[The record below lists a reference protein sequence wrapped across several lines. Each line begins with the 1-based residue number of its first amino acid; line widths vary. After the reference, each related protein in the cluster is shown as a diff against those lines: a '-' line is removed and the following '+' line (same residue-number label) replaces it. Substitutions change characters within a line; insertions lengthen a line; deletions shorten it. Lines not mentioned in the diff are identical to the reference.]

1 MSSKDGSKEKDKKKT
16 EVLHAEK
23 EFYVLEITNLN
34 RTIARLRTVCAELEN
49 ENEECKKK
57 YKTLDQDRN
66 DVISY
71 LKRSL
76 SQKQEEIIDYTNRLE
91 ALQKEKRTEIQ
102 KYDTK
107 ILEMERKYTDMS
119 SSLTAEITLLNGKLN
134 SLEEFKL
141 QKDCMIK
148 KYLDLEE
155 TLKKE
160 AERHLEK
167 ETIIENQSLIH
178 KESMRLDVEKRLLE
192 LSINLQKDTQYR
204 IAETTQNVVK
214 ENIALNNEL
223 NLIIVSW
230 QKLFDQNEFLKSRL
244 KTLSNEIDVSFETK
258 DNLLRR
264 HVIQKEIIDRL
275 ATKQQDMLSK
285 YQTLK
290 NCKLNESV
298 LKKKIKEYDK
308 IAQEAMGKYRKIE
321 NAYHSLN
328 VQLAELKTAFEG
340 LKLHNFRLEERIKES
355 VMIIK
360 NVIGLGVRRQ
370 KDPFSITEQDEYSTR
385 INLLNTLLKL
395 FDDVS
400 LFRTG
405 DIDSIEGSS
414 KESIV
419 ASGWMRKVSSLHLQP
434 CDSVPSIGNEIE

>member
-1 MSSKDGSKEKDKKKT
+1 MSSKESSKDKKKP
-16 EVLHAEK
+16 ELLHAEK

-49 ENEECKKK
+49 ENDDCKKK

-66 DVISY
+66 DVIAY
-71 LKRSL
+71 LKKSL
-76 SQKQEEIIDYTNRLE
+76 TQKQDEIVDFTNRLE
-91 ALQKEKRTEIQ
+91 AMLKEKKTEIQ
-102 KYDTK
+102 KFETK
-107 ILEMERKYTDMS
+107 IQEMERKYNDMS
-119 SSLTAEITLLNGKLN
+119 STLTAEITLLNGKLN

-178 KESMRLDVEKRLLE
+178 KESMRLDIEKKLLN

-230 QKLFDQNEFLKSRL
+230 QKLFDQNEFLKNRL

-275 ATKQQDMLSK
+275 VTKQQEMMSK
-285 YQTLK
+285 FHTLK
-290 NCKLNESV
+290 NCMTNASL
-298 LKKKIKEYDK
+298 LRKKVKEYSKKAND
-308 IAQEAMGKYRKIE
+308 ANVKYRKIE
-321 NAYHSLN
+321 GAFHAQSI
-328 VQLAELKTAFEG
+328 QLAELKTAFDE
-340 LKLHNFRLEERIKES
+340 LKLHNFKLEERIKES
-355 VMIIK
+355 VIIIK
-360 NVIGLGVRRQ
+360 DVIGLGLRRQ
-370 KDPFSITEQDEYSTR
+370 KDPFSISEQDEYSTR

-400 LFRTG
+400 LFATG
-405 DIDSIEGSS
+405 EAISIEGSN
-414 KESIV
+414 ESLLV
-419 ASGWMRKVSSLHLQP
+419 SDWKRKVSSQHLIP
-434 CDSVPSIGNEIE
+434 CDSEPSIVDEMQ